1 MLAING
7 YFDGESFQPLEKIS
21 AKPNQRVI
29 ITIMNEFINSDEI
42 PNQDSLEA
50 LKEVEY
56 MKKHP
61 EEFKG
66 WQDVDEMIFCL
77 NSEVN

>member
-29 ITIMNEFINSDEI
+29 ITIMDEFINPDEI
-42 PNQDSLEA
+42 SNQDSLEA
-50 LKEVEY
+50 LKEVEF

-61 EEFKG
+61 ENFEG
-66 WQDVDEMIFCL
+66 WHDVDKMI
-77 NSEVN
+77 SELLK

>member
-1 MLAING
+1 MLEVHG

-29 ITIMNEFINSDEI
+29 ITIMDDFINSDEI

-50 LKEVEY
+50 LKEVEF
-56 MKKHP
+56 MKKNP
-61 EEFKG
+61 EKFEG
-66 WQDVDEMIFCL
+66 WQDIDKMI
-77 NSEVN
+77 SELLK